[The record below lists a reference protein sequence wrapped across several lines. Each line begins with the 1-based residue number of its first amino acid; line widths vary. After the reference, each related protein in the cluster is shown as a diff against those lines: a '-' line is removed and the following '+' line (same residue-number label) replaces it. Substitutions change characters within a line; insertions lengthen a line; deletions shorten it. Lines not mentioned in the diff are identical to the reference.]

1 MAEFVDS
8 IDQEEVQQDEFQA
21 EEVKQQ
27 QPEEQQAVAP
37 EIPDKLKGKSMDDLI
52 KMYQE
57 AEKLIG
63 RQAQE
68 VGEVRRLADE
78 LIKRQIT
85 TPQAA
90 APAIE
95 DDADF
100 FADPVKAVNKA
111 VATHPAIQQAQV
123 AAAQM
128 ARMQTANRLAQTH
141 ADYTQVIADPEFATW
156 VNESPVRKRLYMQA
170 DQQFDFDSANELLS
184 NFKALKKVRQ
194 DTVKEAAAQM
204 KEENSKQLRAATVST
219 SSSTG
224 ETSNKIYRRADL
236 IRLQLTDPERYM
248 QMQPEIMEA
257 YASGRVR

>member
-236 IRLQLTDPERYM
+236 IRLQMTDPERYM
-248 QMQPEIMEA
+248 ALQDDIISA
-257 YASGRVR
+257 YNEGRVR